1 MRAWRVVLPLGNRGI
16 AHLFVIFGYQGAE
29 SDPEKLTLTDILLA
43 AVLAEAK
50 MCCAGQPVILVS
62 DLNGDPSVIPSLTE
76 GMSHGVW
83 IDVEKAFAIG
93 RGVVPALTCQ
103 FQLDEDKGSRRD
115 FTLACPIAMA
125 ATTACCVL
133 PDRWFHDPI
142 LQTARSSLSAWDATV
157 NMASVY
163 SPLWPAC
170 WVECPDRSR
179 RSPSP
184 AVQNI
189 WDVYIQEV
197 SFVPR
202 EVREQL
208 FTACD
213 TTDVDASWRIW
224 SRAAEAS
231 LARACLTAGFPAL
244 SNPDSYVGRGQLS
257 LRTKRLGGRCRDRI
271 SRMDRADD
279 FDVTNSGFF
288 VNSSLAPVL
297 RFRRKFVS
305 VSNVLEGI
313 KLYGVGH
320 GRLGSP

>member
-1 MRAWRVVLPLGNRGI
+1 MLR
-16 AHLFVIFGYQGAE
+16 
-29 SDPEKLTLTDILLA
+29 LA
-43 AVLAEAK
+43 RS
-50 MCCAGQPVILVS
+50 LVS
-62 DLNGDPSVIPSLTE
+62 PHHFANRSSL
-76 GMSHGVW
+76 
-83 IDVEKAFAIG
+83 
-93 RGVVPALTCQ
+93 
-103 FQLDEDKGSRRD
+103 
-115 FTLACPIAMA
+115 
-125 ATTACCVL
+125 
-133 PDRWFHDPI
+133 
-142 LQTARSSLSAWDATV
+142 SLSAWDATV

-163 SPLWPAC
+163 SPIWPAC

-208 FTACD
+208 FTVCD

-224 SRAAEAS
+224 SREVEAS

-244 SNPDSYVGRGQLS
+244 SNPGSYVGRSQLS
-257 LRTKRLGGRCRDRI
+257 LRTKRLGGSCRDRI
-271 SRMDRADD
+271 YRMDRADD

-297 RFRRKFVS
+297 RFRRRFVS

-313 KLYGVGH
+313 KLYGFTDTKSGCFFGTYGMLSLRWSPPALSPRLNLGPIGFLPTSMGFTSGPWTPWLSLMSLSRKSFIT
-320 GRLGSP
+320 GRLPGCKLGPIGLGKTSPLIRTSGFGRILSLHFYRCPLSWGMDAVFSSGRAPCCLPTSLP